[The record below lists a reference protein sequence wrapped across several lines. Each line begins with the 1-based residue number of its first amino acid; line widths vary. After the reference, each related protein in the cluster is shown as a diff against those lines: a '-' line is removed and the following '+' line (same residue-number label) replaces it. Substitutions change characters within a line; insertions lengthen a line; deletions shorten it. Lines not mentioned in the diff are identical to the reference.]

1 MLPERRLGK
10 PGLGRLVQEAD
21 GGGDVRAAE
30 IVAMEEEK
38 VPRLPSVMSL

>member
-1 MLPERRLGK
+1 MSHICAARSRSTLMAL
-10 PGLGRLVQEAD
+10 
-21 GGGDVRAAE
+21 RAAE